1 MVATNGSAKPN
12 EQQLEMLVGR
22 LKSLPG
28 LVAAYLHGS
37 GARGRL
43 RPESDLDIA
52 LLFMGDRPST
62 AVLLDLAVALESV
75 VGRAVHF
82 GVLSNNNLIYATEV
96 YQHGRELLCM
106 DETLKAH
113 FFMQLLSAY
122 ADYNHARR
130 EVLDAYLVREGDTDG
145 YSAE

>member
-1 MVATNGSAKPN
+1 MTGRCTAPDEK
-12 EQQLEMLVGR
+12 QLEILVER

-52 LLFMGDRPST
+52 LLFMGDRPS
-62 AVLLDLAVALESV
+62 ASVQLNLAADLEAV
-75 VGRAVHF
+75 VGRAVHL
-82 GVLSNNNLIYATEV
+82 GVLSGKNLIYATEV
-96 YQHGRELLCM
+96 YRYGRELLCL
-106 DETLKAH
+106 DETRKDD

-122 ADYNHARR
+122 ADFNHARR
-130 EVLDAYLVREGDTDG
+130 EVLDAYLVREEDVDE